1 MVMILNS
8 YFEYNKGLSM
18 LKIKAQLKAAIFEK
32 LKGNYPLSPSDIDFL
47 YPPQPKMGDLALSL
61 PFPLAKKL
69 KANPR
74 QIAQEML
81 ARLECL
87 PGVEKM
93 EVAGAGYINFFL
105 EKKNFFQ
112 DKLRSIQT
120 SSLRPEETK
129 IIVEHTNINPNKAA
143 HIGHLRNACL
153 GDTLVRCLR
162 DKGETVEV
170 QNYIDDTGVQVVD
183 VVFGLLE
190 LEKKSLA
197 GLETIEK
204 FDYYCWDLYART
216 VAYLD
221 NHPETQARKV
231 EILKRIEHGQ
241 NPESALAHYVS
252 RRILR
257 AHLATMKRIGASY
270 DVLPCESSILGLKFW
285 EKAFVLLKEK
295 QGIHYV
301 SEGDNQ
307 GCWVMKLEDEAEK
320 EKIIVRSDG
329 TVTYVGKDIAYQLW
343 KFGLLE
349 KDFYYEPFL
358 EDNGQTLWISTATP
372 NDNGQAFGSG
382 SKVYNVIDTRQSYLQ
397 KVVVQGLRALQFFR
411 QAEKSNHFS
420 YEMVALSP
428 RSLKE
433 LNFQVCQEEAGRAF
447 LEVSGRKGL
456 GVKADDLLDRLEE
469 KALAEVDKRNPELPA
484 EQKKLTASYIAC
496 GALRYFMLKYARN
509 SLIIFDFDDALSF
522 EGETGPYLQYTAVR
536 LNSIFRKMEDRE
548 GVSLADIEKRL
559 IPEKPEDAAWPEF
572 PIESLASEEIASF
585 WELTIYAA
593 QLEEE
598 ILHSV
603 ESLEFSHLA
612 KFAFNL
618 CQKLNAYYHRY
629 PILAEDNQAIKNMR
643 IATIYLAK
651 AVLARALDL
660 MGVPVPERM

>member
-1 MVMILNS
+1 MR
-8 YFEYNKGLSM
+8 
-18 LKIKAQLKAAIFEK
+18 KIKAQLKAIIYEK
-32 LKGNYPLSPSDIDFL
+32 LKDKYPLAVSDIGFL
-47 YPPQPKMGDLALSL
+47 FPPERRLGDLALSL

-69 KANPR
+69 RANPR

-81 ARLECL
+81 AFLEGL

-93 EVAGAGYINFFL
+93 EVAGGGYINLFL
-105 EKKNFFQ
+105 EKKSFFRDQ
-112 DKLRSIQT
+112 LGTRKAGL
-120 SSLRPEETK
+120 LRPDEKK

-197 GLETIEK
+197 ELEGIAK

-216 VAYLD
+216 VSYLEQ
-221 NHPETQARKV
+221 HPETAARKA
-231 EILKRIEHGQ
+231 EILKKIEHGQ
-241 NPESALAHYVS
+241 NPEAAMAQVVS
-252 RRILR
+252 RRILG
-257 AHLATMKRIGASY
+257 AHLATMKRIGATY

-285 EKAFVLLKEK
+285 ERAFALLKEK
-295 QGIHYV
+295 QGIFFTQ
-301 SEGDNQ
+301 EGENK
-307 GCWVMKLEDEAEK
+307 GCWVMKLTEEADK
-320 EKIIVRSDG
+320 EKVIVRSDG

-349 KDFYYEPFL
+349 RDFYYEPFL
-358 EDNGQTLWISTATP
+358 EDDSHTVWISTAAP
-372 NDNGQAFGSG
+372 NANAVSFGGG

-397 KVVVQGLRALQFFR
+397 KVVVQGLRALHFLS
-411 QAEKSNHFS
+411 QAEKSHHFS

-433 LNFQVCQEEAGRAF
+433 LGIEIRREEADKAF

-456 GVKADDLLDRLEE
+456 GVKADDLLDRLQE
-469 KALAEVDKRNPELPA
+469 KAHAEVSKRNPDLPA
-484 EQKKLTASYIAC
+484 ETKKLIGGQIAC
-496 GALRYFMLKYARN
+496 GALRYFMLKFARN
-509 SLIIFDFDDALSF
+509 SLIIFDFDEALNF
-522 EGETGPYLQYTAVR
+522 EGETGPYLQYTCVR
-536 LNSIFRKMEDRE
+536 INSIFRKLEERQ
-548 GVSLADIEKRL
+548 GIRLTDIERRL
-559 IPEKPEDAAWPEF
+559 DGAPPWPE
-572 PIESLASEEIASF
+572 ISLENLAPEERDSF
-585 WELTIYAA
+585 WDLAVYAA

-598 ILHSV
+598 ILHSI

-612 KFAFNL
+612 KYAFNL

-629 PILAEDNQAIKNMR
+629 PVLAEEDPEKKNMR
-643 IATIYLAK
+643 IATIYLARG
-651 AVLARALDL
+651 VLGRALGL
-660 MGVPVPERM
+660 LGVPVPERM